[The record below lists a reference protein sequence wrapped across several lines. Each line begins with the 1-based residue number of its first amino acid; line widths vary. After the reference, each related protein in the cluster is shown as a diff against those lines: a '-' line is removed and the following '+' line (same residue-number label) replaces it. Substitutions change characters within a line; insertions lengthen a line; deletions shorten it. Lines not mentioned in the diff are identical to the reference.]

1 MLDTYDWRSQKNFSL
16 KEKRDNVAFRD
27 NSSVK
32 ILEKGVESFGIK
44 HMKAQI
50 VFLVNDLKHNP
61 LNVGKMCDQGY
72 NILFNSWKCEI
83 REEYLGRLVSITTRR
98 PNEIY
103 VVHQTKWNKTT
114 GKQKSCKDNNEGND
128 KNIKFL
134 LSTIFQGEQP
144 KINKSTFSIDVKG
157 G

>member
-72 NILFNSWKCEI
+72 NILFNS
-83 REEYLGRLVSITTRR
+83 
-98 PNEIY
+98 
-103 VVHQTKWNKTT
+103 
-114 GKQKSCKDNNEGND
+114 
-128 KNIKFL
+128 
-134 LSTIFQGEQP
+134 
-144 KINKSTFSIDVKG
+144 
-157 G
+157 